1 MDMYSNDP
9 STCSNSGGYEQTEQV
24 KLLENK
30 IFELFKTVEEKENK
44 IQKISSLP
52 SYSDTQKLQKFNSKL
67 QKNKV
72 LIKHYRKMEKDL
84 NKVIKNYRKE
94 IRELWRKGKD
104 SEAETMKLY
113 AEKTQMCK
121 RITKQEDLI
130 IKLQKL

>member
-84 NKVIKNYRKE
+84 LRSHHSK
-94 IRELWRKGKD
+94 IRF
-104 SEAETMKLY
+104 
-113 AEKTQMCK
+113 
-121 RITKQEDLI
+121 KQRS
-130 IKLQKL
+130 QR